1 MAERLIVVSNRLP
14 VTARRTG
21 ERWTTEPSSGG
32 LVAALAPVIE
42 RMHGVWI
49 GWPGDQAPAGAP
61 GRDELLAGWERERH
75 LAVVD
80 LPAHVARPFY
90 EGYSNET
97 LWPLLHGF
105 PTLGSFD
112 TATWHAYRDANE
124 RFAKAVL
131 ERVRP
136 GDLVWVHDYQ
146 LMLLPGLLREAVPDM
161 HIGFFLH
168 IPFPSAE
175 IFRILPEREALL
187 QGLLGADLVAF
198 QTHEHLG
205 NFRRSLLQ
213 VSGIESRMD
222 SVETD
227 GRSIALEA
235 MPIGIEAEGWDRLLA
250 DARVRARVAELIARR
265 GGRRTLLAV
274 DRLDHTKG
282 IPERLRAYRTLLQR
296 RPGLRGQVVLLQIA
310 VPSRERVPS
319 YAALRREVNELVGE
333 INGSFGTPE
342 WSPVTYLRRPVPK
355 TELAAL
361 YASADVAWV
370 APLRDGMNLVAKEYV
385 ACQGDGAGV
394 LVLSEFA
401 GAASELGEAI
411 RVNPY
416 DEVGSAEAVERALTM
431 AEDERRERQVAL
443 LARVR
448 GNGAFAWTERFIARL
463 EAEVERPSVVTGSP
477 SPPFERLQASFRAA
491 STRTLFLD
499 YDGTLVPL
507 AARPADAVPS
517 ERVLEIVGSLAA
529 EPGTNVVII
538 SGRAWK
544 DLERWFGDMPGL
556 WLAAEHGALLRRPD
570 DEGWRPLR
578 GGADTAWKERV
589 RPILEDFAARTP
601 GSLVEEKD
609 YALAWHYR
617 LAEAEFG
624 DWLAN
629 ELASTLDERLSATE
643 LAVLRGR
650 KVVEVRFVWAQ
661 KGEVAAH
668 ILSVTPDPAFL
679 LALGDDR
686 TDEDLFERL
695 PPEAWTIRVGQGRTR
710 ARYRLANPSAAVG
723 LLAALA
729 DEEPEERRPA
739 KRAGVKANA

>member
-14 VTARRTG
+14 VTARRVG
-21 ERWTTEPSSGG
+21 ERWVTEPSSGG
-32 LVAALAPVIE
+32 LVAALTPVIA
-42 RMHGVWI
+42 RMKGLWI

-61 GRDELLAGWERERH
+61 GRDELLADWEHERG

-97 LWPLLHGF
+97 LWPLFHGF

-146 LMLLPGLLREAVPDM
+146 LMLLPGLLREAAPDL

-168 IPFPSAE
+168 IPFPAAE
-175 IFRILPEREALL
+175 IFRILPEREAIL
-187 QGLLGADLVAF
+187 QGVLGADLVAF

-205 NFRRSLLQ
+205 DFRRSLLQ

-222 SVETD
+222 SVEID
-227 GRSIALEA
+227 GRSVALEA
-235 MPIGIEAEGWDRLLA
+235 MPIGIEAEGWERLIA
-250 DARVRARVAELIARR
+250 DDRVRARIAELIARR
-265 GGRRTLLAV
+265 GGRRSLLAV

-296 RPGLRGQVVLLQIA
+296 RPELRGQVVLLQIA

-333 INGSFGTPE
+333 INGAFGTPE
-342 WSPVTYLRRPVPK
+342 WSPVSYLRRPVPRA
-355 TELAAL
+355 ELAAL
-361 YASADVAWV
+361 YASADVAWI

-385 ACQGDGAGV
+385 ACQGEGAGV

-401 GAASELGEAI
+401 GAARELGEAI

-416 DEVGSAEAVERALTM
+416 DEVGSAEAIERALSM
-431 AEDERRERQVAL
+431 PEDERRERQSAL

-448 GNGAFAWTERFIARL
+448 ANGAFAWTERFVARL
-463 EAEVERPSVVTGSP
+463 EAEVERPTVVTGAP
-477 SPPFERLQASFRAA
+477 SPPFERLQVAFREAP
-491 STRTLFLD
+491 TRTLFLD

-507 AARPADAVPS
+507 AARPADAVPT
-517 ERVLEIVGSLAA
+517 ERVQEVLRGLAGGR
-529 EPGTNVVII
+529 GTRVVII
-538 SGRAWK
+538 SGRAWQ
-544 DLERWFGDMPGL
+544 DLERWFGDVRGL
-556 WLAAEHGALLRRPD
+556 WLAAEHGALLRPPG
-570 DEGWRPLR
+570 EGWRPLR
-578 GGADTAWKERV
+578 GGADTAWKDRV
-589 RPILEDFAARTP
+589 RPLLEDYAARTP

-609 YALAWHYR
+609 YALAWHHR
-617 LAEAEFG
+617 LAEPEFG

-629 ELASTLDERLSATE
+629 ELASTLDERLSGTE
-643 LAVLRGR
+643 LTVLRGR
-650 KVVEVRFVWAQ
+650 KVVEVRFAWAQ

-668 ILSVTPDPAFL
+668 ILTLIPDPSFL

-695 PPEAWTIRVGQGRTR
+695 PPEAWTVRVGQGHTR
-710 ARYRLANPSAAVG
+710 ARYRLANPAAALG
-723 LLAALA
+723 LLAALT
-729 DEEPEERRPA
+729 EEVTAERA
-739 KRAGVKANA
+739 EVHAGA